1 MADTRYTM
9 IFVAALATAGAATY
23 GVWRVL
29 ENTREESRVATQP
42 VIVASQDMPEGAQID
57 QLMVTVGQ
65 WPVPTVP
72 AGAYSSV
79 DSVIGRVTRVPVFRG
94 EPIVPGRLAPAGTG
108 PGLEV
113 KISPG
118 KRATAISIDEVS
130 GISGLIQPN
139 SRVDVLVTLAAD
151 GGRNNR
157 MAKLFMSNMRVLSV
171 GTQVQRGDDGRAIQ
185 ATTVALEVT
194 PDEAEQ
200 LAIAQQE
207 GKLQLVL
214 RGYGDPDS
222 VSTTGANARDV
233 LGQLRAEVQAT
244 APAPRVSRPAP
255 RRAATPTPPPAPV
268 VEQAPA
274 RPESLTVRV
283 IRRGEEERQKFE
295 RDSAARTPPPP
306 R

>member
-1 MADTRYTM
+1 DMTE
-9 IFVAALATAGAATY
+9 VAHF
-23 GVWRVL
+23 
-29 ENTREESRVATQP
+29 
-42 VIVASQDMPEGAQID
+42 D
-57 QLMVTVGQ
+57 QHMVTVGQ

-79 DSVIGRVTRVPVFRG
+79 DSVIGRVTRVPVFKG

-194 PDEAEQ
+194 PQEAEQ

-207 GKLQLVL
+207 GELQLVL

-222 VSTTGANARDV
+222 ISTGGANARDV
-233 LGQLRAEVQAT
+233 LGQLRGAVSAPPPVQRST
-244 APAPRVSRPAP
+244 RPAP
-255 RRAATPTPPPAPV
+255 RPAPRSTPAPQPPAPV
-268 VEQAPA
+268 VQVPV
-274 RPESLTVRV
+274 RPESTTVRV
-283 IRRGEEERQKFE
+283 IRRGDVEQQKFQK
-295 RDSAARTPPPP
+295 DS
-306 R
+306 